1 MIIDRH
7 WSSRCWARAS
17 TEEISP
23 VKARDRDVYLPNS
36 EDLGPEEMRVIACG
50 TGMPNPRMAQAAACF
65 LVELGNGDKFIF
77 DIGSGWSGATCRS
90 GHPLGLVGQGLHRPS
105 ARRPFRRSR
114 RSLRRRRRRR
124 PACPV
129 ANLGTRAARHRS
141 SGPPTR
147 SGTWRRCTPGTSPG
161 GSDRRTS
168 ADSPPRCM
176 SSTTRKPQVI
186 YEENGVTI
194 RSWPAIHAIDGAVS
208 FSLEWAGLK
217 FVFSSDTFPNKWFNE
232 YGQDADLA
240 IHECFIAVPDLITK
254 WRLTP
259 EAALQVGTQI
269 HTAPE
274 AFGKVMSTI
283 KPRHAIAY
291 HFFKDHDTTGPILER
306 IRKTYDGPLSL
317 AEDHMVWNV
326 TKDKITERVALVNE
340 HTWNPPMASPAFR
353 PIRTTGLGTRPRSGL
368 ADSTTWT
375 RSSGRST
382 KRRARRLA
390 ESSSIHRTTREARPQ
405 IPWSLGES
413 WHAGR
418 ESPRK
423 VGLRASPSARLPE
436 RYRCEPPTPR
446 FEDLAGVVRDRPGTF
461 ATA

>member
-1 MIIDRH
+1 MKKKLPLLAGIAIGIAVTAGFI
-7 WSSRCWARAS
+7 SLVAASS
-17 TEEISP
+17 TEEVSP
-23 VKARDRDVYLPNS
+23 VKARERDVYLPNS

-77 DIGSGWSGATCRS
+77 DIGSGSVERLAALDIPWDWLSKVFIGHLHGDHFGDLGGLFVGGGVGGRHVPLKVWGPSGAT
-90 GHPLGLVGQGLHRPS
+90 PE
-105 ARRPFRRSR
+105 
-114 RSLRRRRRRR
+114 
-124 PACPV
+124 
-129 ANLGTRAARHRS
+129 LGTAYAVEHMEKMY
-141 SGPPTR
+141 
-147 SGTWRRCTPGTSPG
+147 TWDIAGRLGQTDIRGF
-161 GSDRRTS
+161 
-168 ADSPPRCM
+168 
-176 SSTTRKPQVI
+176 TTEVHEFDYKKPQVI
-186 YEENGVTI
+186 YEENGVKI
-194 RSWPAIHAIDGAVS
+194 RAWPAIHAIDGAVS

-232 YGQDADLA
+232 YARDADLA

-340 HTWNPPMASPAFR
+340 HTWNPPLVSPAVAPDPNDRVGYSPEIWAGRWDDVDEVIR
-353 PIRTTGLGTRPRSGL
+353 PIY
-368 ADSTTWT
+368 
-375 RSSGRST
+375 
-382 KRRARRLA
+382 
-390 ESSSIHRTTREARPQ
+390 EEA
-405 IPWSLGES
+405 GE
-413 WHAGR
+413 ALGR
-418 ESPRK
+418 EFPY
-423 VGLRASPSARLPE
+423 PSDE
-436 RYRCEPPTPR
+436 
-446 FEDLAGVVRDRPGTF
+446 
-461 ATA
+461 

>member
-1 MIIDRH
+1 MKTKPTLLVGIAIGIAVTVGFI
-7 WSSRCWARAS
+7 SLVAASS
-17 TEEISP
+17 TEEVSP
-23 VKARDRDVYLPNS
+23 VKAREPRDVYLPNS

-77 DIGSGWSGATCRS
+77 DIGSGSVERLAALDIPWDWLSKVFIGHLHGDHFGDLGGLFVGGGVGGRHVPLKVWGPSGAT
-90 GHPLGLVGQGLHRPS
+90 PE
-105 ARRPFRRSR
+105 
-114 RSLRRRRRRR
+114 
-124 PACPV
+124 
-129 ANLGTRAARHRS
+129 LGTAYAVDHMEKMY
-141 SGPPTR
+141 
-147 SGTWRRCTPGTSPG
+147 TWDIAGRLGQTDIRGF
-161 GSDRRTS
+161 
-168 ADSPPRCM
+168 
-176 SSTTRKPQVI
+176 TTEVHEFDYKKPQVI
-186 YEENGVTI
+186 YEENGVKI
-194 RSWPAIHAIDGAVS
+194 RAWPAIHAIDGAVS

-232 YGQDADLA
+232 YAQDADLA

-340 HTWNPPMASPAFR
+340 HTWNPPLVSPAVAPDPNDRVGYSPEIWAGRWDDVDEVIR
-353 PIRTTGLGTRPRSGL
+353 PIY
-368 ADSTTWT
+368 
-375 RSSGRST
+375 
-382 KRRARRLA
+382 
-390 ESSSIHRTTREARPQ
+390 EEA
-405 IPWSLGES
+405 GE
-413 WHAGR
+413 ALGR
-418 ESPRK
+418 EFPY
-423 VGLRASPSARLPE
+423 PSDE
-436 RYRCEPPTPR
+436 
-446 FEDLAGVVRDRPGTF
+446 
-461 ATA
+461 